1 MRVQSRF
8 YVIPASLLIA
18 LVLQIM
24 PLPIE
29 ADLYRPDWVLI
40 VLAYWA
46 MALPNRVNV
55 GIAFITGLAMDVLL
69 GTAIG
74 IHSFAL
80 SVSVW
85 VLVANYQ
92 RLRNYSVWQQA
103 IVIGL
108 LSALYH
114 LLVFW
119 LQHLLTDIYFLF
131 DYLWPTLTSM
141 LLWPWIFW
149 LLRKSRRQFR
159 VT

>member
-1 MRVQSRF
+1 MIKARHYF
-8 YVIPASLLIA
+8 ISLTIIIA

-24 PLPIE
+24 PLPIQ

-40 VLAYWA
+40 VLAYWS

-55 GIAFITGLAMDVLL
+55 GVAFLTGLALDILL
-69 GTAIG
+69 GTALG

-80 SVSVW
+80 SISVY
-85 VLVANYQ
+85 VLAANYQ

-103 IVIGL
+103 VIICL

-119 LQHLLTDIYFLF
+119 LQHLLTDIYFQF
-131 DYLWPTLTSM
+131 EYLWPVLSSM
-141 LLWPWIFW
+141 ILWPWMFW
-149 LLRKSRRQFR
+149 LLRKLRRQLSI
-159 VT
+159 T